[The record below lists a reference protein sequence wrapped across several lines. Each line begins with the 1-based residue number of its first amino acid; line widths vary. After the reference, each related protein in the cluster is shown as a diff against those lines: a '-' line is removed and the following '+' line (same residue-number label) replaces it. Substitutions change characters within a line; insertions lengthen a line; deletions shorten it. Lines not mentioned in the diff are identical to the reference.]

1 MGLVRGGAR
10 VSGRSYGVV
19 GSSRTRG
26 ALGNLQWSSVAD
38 RGCVGVGVQ
47 GRGCLRSN
55 TGGRGHCERGHRPA
69 LLAC

>member
-1 MGLVRGGAR
+1 

-26 ALGNLQWSSVAD
+26 AWSNLQWSNVPD
-38 RGCVGVGVQ
+38 RSGVGVRVQ
-47 GRGCLRSN
+47 GRGCLRKN
-55 TGGRGHCERGHRPA
+55 TRGRGHSQCGHRPT